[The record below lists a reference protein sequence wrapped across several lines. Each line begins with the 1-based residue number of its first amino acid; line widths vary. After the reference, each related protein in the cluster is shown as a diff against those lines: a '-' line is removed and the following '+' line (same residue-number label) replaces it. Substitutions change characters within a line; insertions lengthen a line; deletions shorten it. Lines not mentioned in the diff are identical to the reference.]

1 MSSTGKKFVPKA
13 KAATL
18 GASGLAASLAPAA
31 QQPNVFKNVNQ
42 RSRTVLE
49 FQLAPT
55 KVEYANTLRRAIL
68 TEVESVAFRA
78 DILTDGSTADVQVLK
93 NSTPMSNEML
103 AHRVGLLPIAVAN
116 PLDWNPDEYSFELDV
131 TNNSADPLD
140 VKAADIRVLKDRGPE
155 EEPLPVPS
163 TEFFHLNPVSQDTPL
178 LAVLKG
184 RVGTQEPERIHFKA
198 KATVGIGRENARFIP
213 VSQCAYR
220 YTIDKDPERQKEFF
234 ERWLADHKKVAA
246 SELETN
252 PARKA
257 ELQREFNTME
267 VQRCFL
273 TDEAGEPYS
282 FDFTLESVGVLN
294 PTYIVARA
302 IQAIQEKCMKYA
314 NMDSG
319 DLPETVRVGPADA
332 RMKGF
337 DFLFAGEDHT
347 LGNLFQTWMD
357 INLMGT
363 STGTQITFVG
373 YKVPHPLKDEVL
385 LRVGVE
391 DGKELTART
400 AVAEAAR
407 GCLSMFKAW
416 EQSWSSLGGSAAALA
431 PSASMRE
438 ALQKAAAARRFPRA

>member
-13 KAATL
+13 KTAA
-18 GASGLAASLAPAA
+18 AAAPA
-31 QQPNVFKNVNQ
+31 PVPTVFRNLAQ
-42 RSRTVLE
+42 RSRTTIE

-103 AHRVGLLPIAVAN
+103 AHRVGLIPVHVSN
-116 PLDWNPDEYSFELDV
+116 PLAWNPEEYSFELNV
-131 TNNSADPLD
+131 TNDSADPLD
-140 VKAADIRVLKDRGPE
+140 VNAADIRVLKDRGPE
-155 EEPLPVPS
+155 EEPLPVAS
-163 TEFFHLNPVSQDTPL
+163 TEFFHLNPVSQDTSL
-178 LAVLKG
+178 IAVLKG
-184 RVGTQEPERIHFKA
+184 RVGAQEPETLHFKA
-198 KATVGIGRENARFIP
+198 KATVGLGRENARFIP

-234 ERWLADHKKVAA
+234 EQWLVNHKKVSAA
-246 SELETN
+246 DLETN
-252 PARKA
+252 PVRKA

-267 VQRCFL
+267 IQRCFL

-282 FDFTLESVGVLN
+282 FDFMIESIGVLD
-294 PTYIVARA
+294 PMYIVARA
-302 IQAIQEKCMKYA
+302 LQAIQEKCMKYA
-314 NMDSG
+314 SMDTG

-337 DFLFAGEDHT
+337 DFLFAAEDHT
-347 LGNLFQTWMD
+347 LGNLLQTWMD
-357 INLMGT
+357 LNLLGT
-363 STGTQITFVG
+363 GNGTQITYVG
-373 YKVPHPLKDEVL
+373 YKVPHPLKDEML

-391 DGKELTART
+391 DGKELTARQ

-407 GCLSMFKAW
+407 GCLTMFKGW
-416 EQSWSSLGGSAAALA
+416 EQAWSSLGGSAAALA

>member
-1 MSSTGKKFVPKA
+1 M
-13 KAATL
+13 
-18 GASGLAASLAPAA
+18 
-31 QQPNVFKNVNQ
+31 
-42 RSRTVLE
+42 
-49 FQLAPT
+49 
-55 KVEYANTLRRAIL
+55 
-68 TEVESVAFRA
+68 
-78 DILTDGSTADVQVLK
+78 
-93 NSTPMSNEML
+93 
-103 AHRVGLLPIAVAN
+103 
-116 PLDWNPDEYSFELDV
+116 
-131 TNNSADPLD
+131 
-140 VKAADIRVLKDRGPE
+140 
-155 EEPLPVPS
+155 
-163 TEFFHLNPVSQDTPL
+163 
-178 LAVLKG
+178 
-184 RVGTQEPERIHFKA
+184 GTQEPERLHFKA

-282 FDFTLESVGVLN
+282 FDFSMESVGVLD
-294 PTYIVARA
+294 PVYIVARA
-302 IQAIQEKCMKYA
+302 LQALQEKCMKYS

-363 STGTQITFVG
+363 SAGTQITFVG

-407 GCLSMFKAW
+407 GCLAMFKAW
-416 EQSWSSLGGSAAALA
+416 EQSWSSLGGSAAALT

>member
-13 KAATL
+13 KTAA
-18 GASGLAASLAPAA
+18 APAPA
-31 QQPNVFKNVNQ
+31 PAVFKNLAQ
-42 RSRTVLE
+42 KSRTAIE

-78 DILTDGSTADVQVLK
+78 DILTDGSTDDVKVLK

-103 AHRVGLLPIAVAN
+103 AHRVGLLPIHVSN
-116 PLDWNPDEYSFELDV
+116 PLAWNPDEYSFELNIKND
-131 TNNSADPLD
+131 SADPLD
-140 VKAADIRVLKDRGPE
+140 VKASDIRVLKDRGPE

-163 TEFFHLNPVSQDTPL
+163 TEFFRLNPVSQDTSL
-178 LAVLKG
+178 IAVLKG
-184 RVGTQEPERIHFKA
+184 RVGAQEPETLHFKA
-198 KATVGIGRENARFIP
+198 KATVGLGRENARFIP

-234 ERWLADHKKVAA
+234 EQWLVNHKKVSVAD
-246 SELETN
+246 LETN

-267 VQRCFL
+267 IQRCFMV
-273 TDEAGEPYS
+273 DEAGEPYS
-282 FDFTLESVGVLN
+282 FDFALESVGVLD
-294 PTYIVARA
+294 PMYIVARA
-302 IQAIQEKCMKYA
+302 LQAIQEKCMKYA
-314 NMDSG
+314 SMDTG

-357 INLMGT
+357 LNLLGT
-363 STGTQITFVG
+363 GTGTQITFVG
-373 YKVPHPLKDEVL
+373 YKVPHPLKDEML
-385 LRVGVE
+385 LRVGVD
-391 DGKELTART
+391 DGKELTARQ

-407 GCLSMFKAW
+407 GCLTMFKGW
-416 EQSWSSLGGSAAALA
+416 EQAWSSLGGSAASLA

-438 ALQKAAAARRFPRA
+438 ALQKAAAARRFPRT